1 MSDET
6 TNRGIAELRAEV
18 LNALEFGDDT
28 VEVSTATLETVL
40 DHMSAEAERLTAEN
54 TNLRTLLHEFVPG
67 IDDSAIRATGVGR

>member
-6 TNRGIAELRAEV
+6 TSRGIAELRAEV
-18 LNALEFGDDT
+18 LNALECGDDT

-40 DHMSAEAERLTAEN
+40 NNLLAETERLTVEN
-54 TNLRTLLHEFVPG
+54 ANLRALLHEFVPG